1 MSQVTDPIGTPQTAL
16 PAATRNGSRRR
27 GPVQAS
33 QERLF
38 WLAGLLIVPLVW
50 HLYSLVAESPLI
62 VGPIEVAQAAV
73 DMTLEGDL
81 GHAAFQSAAVF
92 VSGMAAGTVVG
103 LVVGILVGRFRMVD
117 VVLDPYISALFA
129 TPLVAVIPILI
140 VALGFGFTAK
150 VVIVAMF
157 AFFPVCINTAT
168 GVRGAP
174 ADLDELARSFCSN
187 ELQTWRDVLVPA
199 ALPYIV
205 TGIRLAVGR
214 SLIAVVVAEFS
225 TAVTGLGFLILTTS
239 RRFQMAE
246 SLVPVVL
253 LMITGFTLYT
263 LLKRVEARLAPW
275 IMRRPG

>member
-1 MSQVTDPIGTPQTAL
+1 MSQVTDPIGSPMTVKP
-16 PAATRNGSRRR
+16 RRR
-27 GPVQAS
+27 FDD
-33 QERLF
+33 ERHERPF
-38 WLAGLLIVPLVW
+38 WVTGLLIIPVVW
-50 HLYSLVAESPLI
+50 QVYSMVAESPLI
-62 VGPIEVAQAAV
+62 VGPLEVAQAAWV
-73 DMTLEGDL
+73 MILDGELL
-81 GHAAFQSAAVF
+81 AAAGQSAAVF
-92 VSGMAAGTVVG
+92 VSGMAAGTAVG
-103 LVVGILVGRFRMVD
+103 LLVGILVGRFRVVD
-117 VVLDPYISALFA
+117 VMLDPYISALFA

-157 AFFPVCINTAT
+157 AFFPVTINTAA
-168 GVRGAP
+168 GVREAP
-174 ADLDELARSFCSN
+174 VDLDELARSFCSS
-187 ELQTWRDVLVPA
+187 ELQTWRDILVPA

-225 TAVTGLGFLILTTS
+225 TAVTGLGFIILTSS

-253 LMITGFTLYT
+253 LMITGFVLYT

-275 IMRRPG
+275 ILRRSQ

>member
-1 MSQVTDPIGTPQTAL
+1 MSRVTDPIGTP
-16 PAATRNGSRRR
+16 AAVTPRRR
-27 GPVQAS
+27 FGHEG

-38 WLAGLLIVPLVW
+38 WVAGLLIVPVVW
-50 HLYSLVAESPLI
+50 HVYAMLAESSLI
-62 VGPIEVAQAAV
+62 VGPVEVAQAAV
-73 DMTLEGDL
+73 EMFGSGELL
-81 GHAAFQSAAVF
+81 RAASQSAAVF
-92 VSGMAAGTVVG
+92 VTGMAAGTAVG
-103 LVVGILVGRFRMVD
+103 LVVGILVGRFRIID
-117 VVLDPYISALFA
+117 VMLDPYISALFA

-157 AFFPVCINTAT
+157 AFFPVTINTAA
-168 GVRGAP
+168 GVREAP
-174 ADLDELARSFCSN
+174 VDLDELARSFCSS
-187 ELQTWRDVLVPA
+187 ELQTWRDILVPA

-225 TAVTGLGFLILTTS
+225 TAVTGLGFIILTSS

-253 LMITGFTLYT
+253 LMITGFVLYT
-263 LLKRVEARLAPW
+263 LLKRVEGRLAPW
-275 IMRRPG
+275 ILRRAQ